1 MNREAW
7 PPALLTVAGLVAVN
21 EARRLRFGAVTV
33 PGPGLFPLVLAVGFT
48 LVCLILLVAALRAPA
63 DAAAAVSGGAGEGG
77 IRWKVLATLGVMLAY
92 AFALEPLG
100 FVAATC
106 GLLCFFFR
114 ALEGMRWTVAVA
126 VSALTS
132 VVTYVIFKVWLYVRL
147 PPGPWG
153 L

>member
-33 PGPGLFPLVLAVGFT
+33 PGPGFFPLVLAVGFT
-48 LVCLILLVAALRAPA
+48 LACLTLLVAALRAPA
-63 DAAAAVSGGAGEGG
+63 AESGGAGEGG
-77 IRWKVLATLGVMLAY
+77 IRWKVLATLGVMLVY

-100 FVAATC
+100 FVVATC

-114 ALEGMRWTVAVA
+114 ALEGMRWAVAVA
-126 VSALTS
+126 ASALTS

-153 L
+153 F

>member
-1 MNREAW
+1 MKREAW

-21 EARRLRFGAVTV
+21 EARRLRFGAATV
-33 PGPGLFPLVLAVGFT
+33 PGPGFFPLALAVGFT
-48 LVCLILLVAALRAPA
+48 LVCLVLFVAELRAPA
-63 DAAAAVSGGAGEGG
+63 GAAAARSGGAGEGG

-126 VSALTS
+126 ASALTS
-132 VVTYVIFKVWLYVRL
+132 IVTYVIFKVWLYVRL

>member
-1 MNREAW
+1 VNREAW

-48 LVCLILLVAALRAPA
+48 LVCLILLVMALRAPA
-63 DAAAAVSGGAGEGG
+63 DSGAAEAGAIGGTG
-77 IRWKVLATLGVMLAY
+77 WKVLATLGVMLAY

-100 FVAATC
+100 FVVATC

-126 VSALTS
+126 ASALTS
-132 VVTYVIFKVWLYVRL
+132 VVTYVVFKVWLYVRL

>member
-33 PGPGLFPLVLAVGFT
+33 PGPGLFPLGLAVGFT

-63 DAAAAVSGGAGEGG
+63 DAAAESGGAGEGG
-77 IRWKVLATLGVMLAY
+77 IRWKVLATLGVMLVY

-126 VSALTS
+126 ASALTS

>member
-1 MNREAW
+1 VNREAW

-48 LVCLILLVAALRAPA
+48 LVCLILLVAAVRASA
-63 DAAAAVSGGAGEGG
+63 DEAAAESGGAGEGG

-92 AFALEPLG
+92 AVVLEPLG
-100 FVAATC
+100 FVVATC
-106 GLLCFFFR
+106 GLLYFFFR

-126 VSALTS
+126 ASALTS

>member
-1 MNREAW
+1 VNREAW

-48 LVCLILLVAALRAPA
+48 LVCLILLVSALRAPA
-63 DAAAAVSGGAGEGG
+63 GTAVAESDGAGEGG

-100 FVAATC
+100 FVVATC

-126 VSALTS
+126 ASALTS

>member
-1 MNREAW
+1 VKREAW

-33 PGPGLFPLVLAVGFT
+33 PGPGLFPLTLAAGFT
-48 LVCLILLVAALRAPA
+48 LVCLILLVAALRAPD
-63 DAAAAVSGGAGEGG
+63 DAAAAEPGDVGEGG
-77 IRWKVLATLGVMLAY
+77 TRWKALATLGVMLVY

-126 VSALTS
+126 ASALTS
-132 VVTYVIFKVWLYVRL
+132 VVT
-147 PPGPWG
+147 
-153 L
+153 

>member
-1 MNREAW
+1 VNREVW

-63 DAAAAVSGGAGEGG
+63 GAAVAESDDAGEGG

-126 VSALTS
+126 ASALTS

>member
-48 LVCLILLVAALRAPA
+48 LVCLVLFVAALRAPA
-63 DAAAAVSGGAGEGG
+63 GAAAARSSGAGEGG

-126 VSALTS
+126 ASALTS

>member
-1 MNREAW
+1 MNRDAW

-63 DAAAAVSGGAGEGG
+63 DAAPAESGGAAEGG

-126 VSALTS
+126 ASALTS

>member
-1 MNREAW
+1 MNRQAW

-48 LVCLILLVAALRAPA
+48 LACLILLVAALRAPA
-63 DAAAAVSGGAGEGG
+63 DASAAESGGASEGG
-77 IRWKVLATLGVMLAY
+77 VRWKVLATLGVMLAY

-100 FVAATC
+100 FVVATC

-114 ALEGMRWTVAVA
+114 ALEGMRWTVAIA
-126 VSALTS
+126 ASALTS
-132 VVTYVIFKVWLYVRL
+132 TVTYVIFKVWLYVRL

>member
-1 MNREAW
+1 VNREAW

-63 DAAAAVSGGAGEGG
+63 DAVVDESDGAGEGG

-106 GLLCFFFR
+106 VLLCFFFR
-114 ALEGMRWTVAVA
+114 ALEGMRWTVSVA
-126 VSALTS
+126 ASALTS

>member
-1 MNREAW
+1 VNREAW

-33 PGPGLFPLVLAVGFT
+33 PGPGFFRLVLAVGFT
-48 LVCLILLVAALRAPA
+48 LVCLVLFVAALRAPA
-63 DAAAAVSGGAGEGG
+63 GAAAARSGGAGEGG

-126 VSALTS
+126 ASALTS

>member
-1 MNREAW
+1 MR
-7 PPALLTVAGLVAVN
+7 P
-21 EARRLRFGAVTV
+21 RLFRWCG
-33 PGPGLFPLVLAVGFT
+33 GRFT
-48 LVCLILLVAALRAPA
+48 LVCLILLARAPRA
-63 DAAAAVSGGAGEGG
+63 RGAAAAESGGAGERR

-114 ALEGMRWTVAVA
+114 ALEGMRWTMAVA
-126 VSALTS
+126 ASALTS